1 MPNEPGAFAPDFRE
15 RALIREKYPDEAG
28 YLAAVERMKQ
38 GEPLGYILGEWY
50 FYGLTFL
57 LNRDCLIPRPETEHL
72 VEYLIGNLPKNA
84 FFLDL
89 CTGSG
94 CIAVS
99 VLKHRPDC
107 KALAADLSEGAL
119 AMAKKNA
126 EMNGVSDRI
135 AFLRADI
142 LKEIILPGDP
152 DAIASN
158 PPYIRRDVI
167 PSLSEQVRREPVL
180 ALDGGEDGLIF
191 YRRLVNDYFPKLKK
205 GAFLA
210 VEIGYDQ
217 GDAMR
222 SLGCDAVY
230 RDYSGNDR
238 VAVFQKK

>member
-1 MPNEPGAFAPDFRE
+1 MPNNSEEFSPDFRE
-15 RALIREKYPDEAG
+15 RALIREKYPDEADF
-28 YLAAVERMKQ
+28 LAAVERMKA
-38 GEPLGYILGEWY
+38 GEPLGYVLGEWY

-94 CIAVS
+94 CIAIS

-107 KALAADLSEGAL
+107 TALAADLSEGAL
-119 AMAKKNA
+119 EMAKKNA
-126 EMNGVSDRI
+126 AMNGVSERI
-135 AFLRADI
+135 TFVRADI
-142 LKEIILPGDP
+142 LNDIVLPGDT

-158 PPYIRRDVI
+158 PPYIRKDVI
-167 PSLSEQVRREPVL
+167 PTLSEQVRREPVL

-191 YRRLVNDYFPKLKK
+191 YRRLVNDYLPNMKK

-222 SLGCDAVY
+222 ALGCDAVY

-238 VAVFQKK
+238 VAVFQK

>member
-1 MPNEPGAFAPDFRE
+1 MPNNSEEFAPDFRE
-15 RALIREKYPDEAG
+15 RALIREKYPDEADF
-28 YLAAVERMKQ
+28 LAAVERMKA
-38 GEPLGYILGEWY
+38 GEPLGYVLGEWY

-57 LNRDCLIPRPETEHL
+57 LNRDCLIPRPETEHI

-94 CIAVS
+94 CIAIS

-107 KALAADLSEGAL
+107 TALAADLSEGAL
-119 AMAKKNA
+119 GMAKKNA
-126 EMNGVSDRI
+126 ALNGVDDRI
-135 AFLRADI
+135 TFLRADI
-142 LKEIILPGDP
+142 LKEVILPDGT

-158 PPYIRRDVI
+158 PPYIRKDVI
-167 PSLSEQVRREPVL
+167 PTLSEQVRREPVL

-191 YRRLVNDYFPKLKK
+191 YRRLVDDYLPKMKK
-205 GAFLA
+205 GSFLA

-222 SLGCDAVY
+222 ALGCDALY

-238 VAVFQKK
+238 VAIFKK

>member
-1 MPNEPGAFAPDFRE
+1 M
-15 RALIREKYPDEAG
+15 IREKYPGETD
-28 YLAAVERMKQ
+28 YLTAVERMRA
-38 GEPLGYILGEWY
+38 GEPLGYVLGEWY

-94 CIAVS
+94 CIAIS

-107 KALAADLSEGAL
+107 KAIAADISEGAL
-119 AMAKKNA
+119 KMAKKNA
-126 EMNGVSDRI
+126 EANSVSDRI
-135 AFLRADI
+135 SFVCADI
-142 LKEIILPGDP
+142 LKETVLPGEP

-167 PSLSEQVRREPVL
+167 PTLSGQVRKEPLL

-191 YRRLVNDYFPKLKK
+191 YRRLVNDYFPNMKK
-205 GAFLA
+205 GSFLA

-230 RDYSGNDR
+230 KDYSGNDR
-238 VAVFQKK
+238 VAVFKNE

>member
-1 MPNEPGAFAPDFRE
+1 MPNNSEEFAPDFRE
-15 RALIREKYPDEAG
+15 RALIREKYPDEAD
-28 YLAAVERMKQ
+28 YLAAVERMKA
-38 GEPLGYILGEWY
+38 GEPLGYVLGEWY

-94 CIAVS
+94 CIAIS

-107 KALAADLSEGAL
+107 TALAADLSEGAL
-119 AMAKKNA
+119 KAAKKNA
-126 EMNGVSDRI
+126 AQNGVSERI
-135 AFLRADI
+135 TFVRADI
-142 LKEIILPGDP
+142 LNEIVLPGDP
-152 DAIASN
+152 DAVASN
-158 PPYIRRDVI
+158 PPYIRKDVI
-167 PSLSEQVRREPVL
+167 PTLSEQVRREPVL

-191 YRRLVNDYFPKLKK
+191 YRRLVDDYLPKMKK
-205 GAFLA
+205 GSFLA

-222 SLGCDAVY
+222 ALGCDAVY
-230 RDYSGNDR
+230 QDYSGNDR
-238 VAVFQKK
+238 VAIFKK